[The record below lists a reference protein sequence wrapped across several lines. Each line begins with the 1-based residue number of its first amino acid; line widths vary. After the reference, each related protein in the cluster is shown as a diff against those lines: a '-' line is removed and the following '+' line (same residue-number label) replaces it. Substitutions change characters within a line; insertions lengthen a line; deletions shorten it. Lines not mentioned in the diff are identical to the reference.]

1 MHIQR
6 DVDNEE
12 DQSDDDDGYWDQY
25 DQAAG
30 IQSTG
35 VKTPSTPKTD
45 TPSLPQNMSN
55 DAYYDQYDQV
65 ETTIGDGKLME
76 NHKENHGYDIMAQ
89 PGRAGNAAPVV
100 RINDVRDNDLHD
112 YIRNTVRNLSEFAQ
126 KSGMTKTRLA
136 ELVHEGLNLA

>member
-1 MHIQR
+1 
-6 DVDNEE
+6 
-12 DQSDDDDGYWDQY
+12 
-25 DQAAG
+25 
-30 IQSTG
+30 
-35 VKTPSTPKTD
+35 VKTPSTPKAII
-45 TPSLPQNMSN
+45 TPSLPQDMSN

-76 NHKENHGYDIMAQ
+76 NHKENHGVGITA
-89 PGRAGNAAPVV
+89 PGGVGNAAPVV
-100 RINDVRDNDLHD
+100 RINDGMDNDLHD